1 MSSIIK
7 LYTTSQLKAAPLID
21 MACLVDPLIPATG
34 IVFLHAK
41 FGSGKTVL
49 SIEEAVA
56 VASGTPL
63 FGMPTHKGR
72 VALIEVDM
80 PEAVF
85 RKRFQPRI
93 DSLPD
98 DIEIMWSFFP
108 KAFDCLGQQFAHTQE
123 CQQLETIQKL
133 LKPNLVIVDTLRKI
147 YRGDEKE
154 GQFPSQVYGLFQ
166 QMFPDAAIQFNAHD
180 RKGSRDGLYAPS
192 DEDFSGHQ
200 AWANDA
206 QSVIHLSKTN
216 DDEKRVQ
223 LAHTK
228 SHYSD
233 LYHSITLLISAD
245 GCYMTLLDQVR
256 IDQVQAIIKA
266 APANIKKS
274 DLDQQIAQALGVST
288 RTARR
293 LREGLAKG
301 VIKSGQ
307 P

>member
-7 LYTTSQLKAAPLID
+7 LYTTSQLKAAPIVD
-21 MACLVDPLIPATG
+21 TACLVDPLIPATG
-34 IVFLHAK
+34 VVFLHAK

-63 FGMPTHKGR
+63 FGMPTQKGR

-98 DIEIMWSFFP
+98 DIEIGWLFFP
-108 KAFDCLGQQFAHTQE
+108 RAFDCLDKKFPQSAEFKELQN
-123 CQQLETIQKL
+123 IQNL

-147 YRGDEKE
+147 YRGDEKD
-154 GQFPSQVYGLFQ
+154 GQFPSQVYGFFQ

-180 RKGSRDGLYAPS
+180 RKGSKDLFGPT

-206 QSVIHLSKTN
+206 QSVIHLSKTY
-216 DDEKRVQ
+216 DDEKRVD

-233 LYHSITLLISAD
+233 LYPQITLLISAD
-245 GCYMTLLDQVR
+245 GCHMTLLDQVR
-256 IDQVQAIIKA
+256 IDQVQKIVAA
-266 APANIKKS
+266 APANLKKS
-274 DLDQQIAQALGVST
+274 DLDEQIAKALGVSP

-293 LREGLAKG
+293 IRDGLAKG
-301 VIKSGQ
+301 IIKSGQ

>member
-1 MSSIIK
+1 MSSIIN
-7 LYTTSQLKAAPLID
+7 LYTTSQLKAAPIVDTPCLI
-21 MACLVDPLIPATG
+21 DPLIPATG

-49 SIEEAVA
+49 SLEEAIA

-63 FGMPTHKGR
+63 FGMPTQKGR

-98 DIEIMWSFFP
+98 DTEIVWSFFP
-108 KAFDCLGQQFAHTQE
+108 KAFDCLGQQFAHSQE
-123 CQQLETIQKL
+123 YKQLGTIQTV

-147 YRGDEKE
+147 YRGDEKD

-166 QMFPDAAIQFNAHD
+166 QIFPDAAIQFNAHD
-180 RKGSRDGLYAPS
+180 RKGTRDFSAAPS

-206 QSVIHLSKTN
+206 QSAIHLTKSY
-216 DDEKRVQ
+216 DDDKRVDLVQ
-223 LAHTK
+223 TK

-233 LYHSITLLISAD
+233 LFPKITLLISVD
-245 GCYMTLLDQVR
+245 GCYMTLFDQVR
-256 IDQVQAIIKA
+256 ISQVQAILAA
-266 APANIKKS
+266 APPNQKKS
-274 DLDQQIAQALGVST
+274 DLDQQIAQALNVST

-293 LREGLAKG
+293 IREGLAKG
-301 VIKSGQ
+301 HIKGGQ

>member
-1 MSSIIK
+1 MSKINF
-7 LYTTSQLKAAPLID
+7 YTTKQLKDAPIVDTPSLI
-21 MACLVDPLIPATG
+21 DPLIPATG

-49 SIEEAVA
+49 SIEEAIA

-63 FGMPTHKGR
+63 FGMPTQKGR

-93 DSLPD
+93 GLLPD
-98 DIEIMWSFFP
+98 DIEIGWSFFP
-108 KAFDCLGQQFAHTQE
+108 PFDCLNKNLALTDEGKE
-123 CQQLETIQKL
+123 LKKIQTDL
-133 LKPNLVIVDTLRKI
+133 NPNLVIVDTLRKI
-147 YRGDEKE
+147 YRGDEKD
-154 GQFPSQVYGLFQ
+154 GQFPSQVYGFFQ
-166 QMFPDAAIQFNAHD
+166 QTFPDAAIQFNAHD
-180 RKGSRDGLYAPS
+180 RKGTRDVSFAPS

-206 QSVIHLSKTN
+206 QSVIHLTKTN
-216 DDEKRVQ
+216 DDEKRVE

-233 LYHSITLLISAD
+233 LYPRTTLLISAD
-245 GCYMTLLDQVR
+245 GCHMMLLDQVR
-256 IDQVQAIIKA
+256 IDQVQGIISA
-266 APANIKKS
+266 APTNMKKA
-274 DLDQQIAQALGVST
+274 DLDQQIAQQLGVST

-293 LREGLAKG
+293 VREGLAKG
-301 VIKSGQ
+301 QIKNGQ
-307 P
+307 S